1 MHTLGRVVWGN
12 VLPAS
17 SDFFPLNL
25 EEPNIGCRYY
35 LGTLEDLGTDA
46 PCLAS
51 GIAVVETNK
60 KKSSGCTW
68 MCSIHLDIV
77 LWHKTCM
84 YSVRFSDYVEGSLR
98 CYKHLC
104 ESKV

>member
-60 KKSSGCTW
+60 KKIIRVHADVFHPSGYCALAQDL
-68 MCSIHLDIV
+68 HV
-77 LWHKTCM
+77 LGQI
-84 YSVRFSDYVEGSLR
+84 F
-98 CYKHLC
+98 
-104 ESKV
+104 